1 MITTEDNT
9 HNYNNNDIAIDIPLD
24 TSSVNNETIYNYN
37 YNVYDLHIHRVYTF
51 SLVCIL
57 IMSTLMIVDIITSN
71 I

>member
-1 MITTEDNT
+1 MIITEDNT
-9 HNYNNNDIAIDIPLD
+9 HNYNNNNDIAIDIPLD
-24 TSSVNNETIYNYN
+24 TSSVNNETIYN

>member
-24 TSSVNNETIYNYN
+24 TSSVNNETIYN